1 MNYKDYYS
9 ILGVPKTATADEI
22 KKAYHK
28 LAVKY
33 HPDKTKGNKTANEK
47 FMEINEANQVLSDPE
62 KRKKYDQFGADWKHY
77 EEAGAQPGG
86 FDWSKYA
93 SSGAAHKQGMSS
105 DEFESMF
112 SGGGDV
118 DLFELLFGE
127 RGGRRRGRRN
137 TAFKGEDL
145 NAETMLTLEEA
156 YHGSTRLIQLDD
168 QTIRVTIPRGI
179 ADGQVLR
186 VSGKGAAGMSGGSP
200 GDLYLT
206 VKISQHSEFHRK
218 GNDLYREMPVELYTA
233 MLGGK
238 TLVKTLKGAV
248 KVDIPKETPN
258 HKELILRGLGMPV
271 FNKKNAFGDMYVTID
286 IQLPD
291 HLTSQETELF
301 EKLAVLRKP
310 DVRFQ

>member
-1 MNYKDYYS
+1 MMNYKDYYHV
-9 ILGVPKTATADEI
+9 LGVAKEATADEI

-33 HPDKTKGNKTANEK
+33 HPDKTRGDKVANEK
-47 FMEINEANQVLSDPE
+47 FKEINEANQVLGDPE

-77 EEAGAQPGG
+77 EESGAQPGG

-93 SSGAAHKQGMSS
+93 SGGNAQKQRMSA

-112 SGGGDV
+112 TAGGDI

-127 RGGRRRGRRN
+127 RGGRRQGRRSA
-137 TAFKGEDL
+137 AFKGDDL
-145 NAETMLTLEEA
+145 NAETTLSLEEA
-156 YHGSTRLIQLDD
+156 YHGSTRLIHLDV
-168 QTIRVTIPRGI
+168 QTIRVTIPPGI

-186 VSGKGAAGMSGGSP
+186 ISGKGMPGMGGGPP

-206 VKISQHSEFHRK
+206 VKIALHSEFHRK
-218 GNDLYREMPVELYTA
+218 VNDLYRDMPVELYTA

-238 TLVKTLKGAV
+238 ALVKTLKGAV

-258 HKELILRGLGMPV
+258 HKVLILRGLGMPV
-271 FNKKNAFGDMYVTID
+271 SGRKNAFGDLFVTVD
-286 IQLPD
+286 IRLPD
-291 HLTSQETELF
+291 RLTLQETELF
-301 EKLAVLRKP
+301 GKLAAVRK
-310 DVRFQ
+310 